1 MRWLA
6 LVSGIALVVI
16 AVAAVTRVADTRE
29 GLIAEII
36 TLLGG
41 LAGISLLIY
50 GLAARPRP
58 QSAPAGQPAT
68 VVPVRYRRPRSTRD
82 LGLGG
87 AGLVLALIL
96 LAGLTASGSWWW
108 TAFGFALLLPMIS
121 GCLYLCVRY
130 LRASP

>member
-1 MRWLA
+1 VRWLA

-16 AVAAVTRVADTRE
+16 AVAAVTRVTDTRE

-58 QSAPAGQPAT
+58 QSASAGQPAT
-68 VVPVRYRRPRSTRD
+68 VVPVRPRHRSTRD
-82 LGLGG
+82 LWLGG
-87 AGLVLALIL
+87 AGLALALIL
-96 LAGLTASGSWWW
+96 LAGLTASGGWWW
-108 TAFGFALLLPMIS
+108 AAFGFALLLPMIS

-130 LRASP
+130 LRTSP

>member
-1 MRWLA
+1 VRWLA

-16 AVAAVTRVADTRE
+16 AVAAVTRVTDTRE

-68 VVPVRYRRPRSTRD
+68 VAPMRRRPRSTRD

-87 AGLVLALIL
+87 AGLALALIL
-96 LAGLTASGSWWW
+96 LAGLTASGGWWW
-108 TAFGFALLLPMIS
+108 AAFGFALLLPMIS